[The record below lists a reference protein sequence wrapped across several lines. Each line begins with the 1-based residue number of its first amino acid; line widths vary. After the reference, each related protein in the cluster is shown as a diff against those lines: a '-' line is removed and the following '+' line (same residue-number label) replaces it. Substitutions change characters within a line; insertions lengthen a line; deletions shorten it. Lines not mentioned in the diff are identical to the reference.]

1 MLCSAT
7 LLFEAPCKLWGVDLP
22 STDASKETWRR
33 WARRARGEATSPE
46 AVAGIVAG
54 LQTWGPY
61 CEARHVLT
69 YLAFDSEPDPAP
81 LEADSGKVFFVT
93 RTWPGPGRHLSIH
106 RHERSRLEHHPFG
119 FLQPLE
125 SEPKVDAG
133 VIELVLVPGLAFD
146 GLGGR
151 LGYGFGY
158 YDRLLPLLNP
168 AVPRVGLVVRAL
180 VVPRLPTA
188 MRDVAVT
195 HLATETGVVPVKRE

>member
-7 LLFEAPCKLWGVDLP
+7 LLFEASCKLWDVDLP

-33 WARRARGEATSPE
+33 WARRVRGEAINPA

-54 LQTWGPY
+54 LRAWGPY
-61 CEARHVLT
+61 REARHVLT

-106 RHERSRLEHHPFG
+106 RHARSRLERHPFG

-133 VIELVLVPGLAFD
+133 VIELALVPGLVFD
-146 GLGGR
+146 VLGGR

-158 YDRLLPLLNP
+158 YDRLLPLLNS

-188 MRDVAVT
+188 MRDIAVT
-195 HLATETGVVPVKRE
+195 HLATETGVVPVERE